1 MRPVAGLLLL
11 SFVVLLLRSTMLP
24 MLSARGIVLDVL
36 AIATVAWALRHGDAW
51 GATFGFLLGL
61 AADLDTA
68 HWLGRHA
75 LALSLIGYA
84 VGRLSNTFV
93 RDSARTLLV
102 LVAAATAVHQGW
114 VSVFDLAEG
123 TAGPMFLAARM
134 LVATIVSTV
143 VGTLVLS
150 VFHLLFGRRPSRH
163 ASRSSS

>member
-1 MRPVAGLLLL
+1 MRPVTGFLLMA
-11 SFVVLLLRSTMLP
+11 FVVLLLRSTALP
-24 MLSARGIVLDVL
+24 ALAARGLVIDVL

-75 LALSLIGYA
+75 LALTLIGYA

-102 LVAAATAVHQGW
+102 LVAAATAAHQAW
-114 VSVFDLAEG
+114 ISVFDLAEG
-123 TAGPMFLAARM
+123 TAGPVFLLAR
-134 LVATIVSTV
+134 LTVATLATTV
-143 VGTLVLS
+143 IGTLALS
-150 VFHLLFGRRPSRH
+150 LLRLALGRRPDRH
-163 ASRSSS
+163 ASRSAS